1 MEKSKKLKNSLI
13 RVLIALV
20 VITSI
25 GILINFYLHNIENI
39 KEEEEISNIIETDII
54 NSEVQDLSGDIIS
67 GGSIEGEDALE
78 VEGFIENNP
87 DMISGTTKS
96 NEELVIGN
104 SQVINKPV
112 YYSQIDSRWK
122 NVPYTSTGNSSQTI
136 GSSGC
141 GPTSAAMIVA
151 GLRDSSVN
159 PKTMADL
166 YVKNGFRSPNDG
178 TYASAFKWTANR
190 YNIPFKQL
198 YNVNDAIQAVRD
210 GYYLVVSCS
219 NGLFTTGG
227 HYIVIS
233 GIDGNTLKIYDPYLY
248 GGKFDTS
255 SRRGKVQVSG
265 NTVYC
270 SVSNFKSYANSKG
283 WYAFKGNSE
292 QPIPTPQP
300 QYTQGQRVLVNDKVM
315 IAYDGGGSDI
325 LLDNTLNQFWLNRS
339 VVTADSRVYGLAT
352 IVWDEGA
359 RVLVQIFDTQFWTPG
374 SSIST
379 EIPGSNNNSSAQQKD
394 IQNLPSVT
402 GYSLG
407 KYVTNT
413 NLNVRKGP
421 STNYKIIKT
430 YKKGTR
436 FDTREI
442 SGDWAKTP
450 SGWVCLKYCTL
461 VYKY

>member
-1 MEKSKKLKNSLI
+1 MKKPKNNILKISIAVIIIIIIGFLI
-13 RVLIALV
+13 
-20 VITSI
+20 
-25 GILINFYLHNIENI
+25 GFYLDNIEE
-39 KEEEEISNIIETDII
+39 KKEISNTIETDII
-54 NSEVQDLSGDIIS
+54 NGEVQDLSGDIIS
-67 GGSIEGEDALE
+67 GGSLEEENNLE
-78 VEGFIENNP
+78 VEGFIESNP
-87 DMISGTTKS
+87 DMISGTS
-96 NEELVIGN
+96 RDNEELIIGN
-104 SQVINKPV
+104 SQVTNKPV

-122 NVPYTSTGNSSQTI
+122 NIPYTSTGNSSQTI

-151 GLRDSSVN
+151 GLKDSSVT
-159 PKTMADL
+159 PITMADL
-166 YVKNGFRSPNDG
+166 YVRNGFRSANDG

-227 HYIVIS
+227 HYIVIC

-248 GGKFDTS
+248 GGKFDIS

-270 SVSNFKSYANSKG
+270 SVSNFKAYANSKG
-283 WYAFKGNSE
+283 WYAFKGNSA
-292 QPIPTPQP
+292 QPTPTPQP
-300 QYTQGQRVLVNDKVM
+300 KYYQGQRVLIDNKVM
-315 IAYDGGGSDI
+315 IAYDGGGPEI

-339 VVTADSRVYGLAT
+339 VVTPDSRVYGLAT
-352 IVWDEGA
+352 VVWDEGA
-359 RVLVQIFDTQFWTPG
+359 RVLVQIFETQFWTSS

-379 EIPGSNNNSSAQQKD
+379 QIPQSNNNSSEQQKET
-394 IQNLPSVT
+394 QELPSII

-407 KYVTNT
+407 KYVTNS
-413 NLNVRKGP
+413 NLNVRTGP
-421 STNYKIIKT
+421 NTNYRIIKT

-442 SGDWAKTP
+442 RGDWARTP
-450 SGWVCLKYCTL
+450 SGWVNLNYCTL